1 MPLNDGYFHSLLSS
15 IPDAVFVH
23 AVDTHKAAESFI
35 VVNEAACRLLNY
47 PRDELLRMTPTDVYA
62 PDSGV
67 DRSAIMQALSAGRN
81 MLFEQIC
88 ITGDGQ
94 RIPVEVN
101 SRLCMLD
108 EYPVIVSLVR
118 DISTR
123 RMLEGV
129 PEQSRHLA
137 DNSRE
142 AIFFVKPDAGFAYVN
157 EAACRYLGYSAQ
169 ELLSLSVFDI
179 APQVPRQAWPEYLHH
194 ALSTAA
200 FMYQAAH
207 RTKDGRII
215 PVEITTHP
223 IRFAGQVCFSAHVR
237 DISERVATIQ
247 TLQESERKYR
257 ELVEHANSI
266 ILRMDRE
273 GRITFLNE
281 FGQQFFGYSPDE
293 IIGHHAVGTIV
304 PPSESTGRD
313 LRPLL
318 EDICTHPKK
327 YEHNVNEN
335 MRKNGARVW
344 IDWTNKA
351 IMDEQ
356 GQLAE
361 ILSIGSDITARRE
374 AEKKMKHLSTAVEQS
389 SDWILI
395 TDNNGGIEYVN
406 DSVVRMTGY
415 AREEMLGQTPR
426 IFKSGKHDQ
435 KFYREMW
442 DAILSGQ
449 TFSGVLTNRKKTGEL
464 FDIYHVVTPIRDDTG
479 RISHFVATSKDITI
493 RRQMEERI
501 NFLANYDSLTELPNR
516 NLFTD
521 RLIQAVSRVEHSEKS
536 AAVLFIDIDRFH
548 FINEALGLQI
558 GDACLMEISQRLPR
572 VVREGDIVARF
583 GNDEFGVALIDLGKS
598 EDVILILKNIQ
609 DILSRPIRTEGGDV
623 VLNYSIGIS
632 IYPDDNE
639 NIKAVLHNADIAC
652 QKAGEQGGNSY
663 QFFTPDMNAKAS
675 EFILMERNLLNA
687 LKKNQMTVHY
697 QPYFDIRTCK
707 MAGMEALLRWQ
718 PASTVTVS
726 PMHFI
731 PVLEK
736 TGMII
741 EVGEWVLRNTARQIR
756 KWQDEGYPAVPV
768 SVNLSPVQFHQH
780 NLVGSISRI
789 LEESGIAPSLLVL
802 EITESAF
809 IADIKYTKTMLE
821 ELKNIGVSISIDDF
835 GTGYSSLSYLKKFPV
850 DNLKIDISF
859 VREIAV
865 DADAASIV
873 SAIVTMAN
881 ALNLK
886 TIAEGIETEEQLKIL
901 HDLQCDAGQGFFFL
915 KPVPPAA
922 LEEYWKSFSHQNT

>member
-1 MPLNDGYFHSLLSS
+1 MHRPDGCLHDILNC
-15 IPDAVFVH
+15 IPDAALVH
-23 AVDTHKAAESFI
+23 AVETHKASGAFI
-35 VVNEAACRLLNY
+35 AVNEAACRLLNY
-47 PRDELLRMTPTDVYA
+47 RRDELLRMTPADLFT
-62 PDSGV
+62 PDPGV
-67 DRSAIMQALSAGRN
+67 DDGAIMQMLSSGKN
-81 MLFEQIC
+81 MLSERTC
-88 ITGDGQ
+88 ITGDGEHL
-94 RIPVEVN
+94 PVEVN
-101 SRLCMLD
+101 SRISMLD
-108 EYPVIVSLVR
+108 DRSVVVSLVR
-118 DISTR
+118 DS
-123 RMLEGV
+123 
-129 PEQSRHLA
+129 
-137 DNSRE
+137 
-142 AIFFVKPDAGFAYVN
+142 
-157 EAACRYLGYSAQ
+157 
-169 ELLSLSVFDI
+169 
-179 APQVPRQAWPEYLHH
+179 
-194 ALSTAA
+194 
-200 FMYQAAH
+200 
-207 RTKDGRII
+207 
-215 PVEITTHP
+215 
-223 IRFAGQVCFSAHVR
+223 
-237 DISERVATIQ
+237 SERRATLR

-266 ILRMDRE
+266 ILRLDRE
-273 GRITFLNE
+273 GRITFINE
-281 FGQQFFGYSPDE
+281 FGQRFFGYAPEE

-318 EDICTHPKK
+318 EDICTHPKE

-335 MRKNGARVW
+335 MRKNGDRVW

-351 IMDEQ
+351 IMNEE
-356 GQLAE
+356 GLLAE
-361 ILSIGSDITARRE
+361 VLSIGSDITARRE
-374 AEKKMKHLSTAVEQS
+374 AEKKMKHLSTPVAQT

-395 TDNNGGIEYVN
+395 TDKNGVIEYVN

-415 AREEMLGQTPR
+415 ARNEIIGQTPR
-426 IFKSGKHDQ
+426 IFRSGKYDQ
-435 KFYREMW
+435 AFYRRMW
-442 DAILSGQ
+442 DALLSGQ
-449 TFSGVLTNRKKTGEL
+449 TFSEVLTNRKKTGEL
-464 FDIYHVVTPIRDDTG
+464 FDIYHVITPIRDDGG
-479 RISHFVATSKDITI
+479 RISHFVATSKDLTI
-493 RRQMEERI
+493 HRQMEERI

-521 RLIQAVSRVEHSEKS
+521 RLIQAASRAEHSEKS

-558 GDACLMEISQRLPR
+558 GDACLIEIAKRLPR

-609 DILSRPIRTEGGDV
+609 EILSRPIRTESGEV
-623 VLNYSIGIS
+623 VLNFSIGIS

-639 NIKAVLHNADIAC
+639 NIKTVLHNADIAC
-652 QKAGEQGGNSY
+652 QKAGEQGGNRY

-675 EFILMERNLLNA
+675 EFIVMERNLLNA
-687 LKKNQMTVHY
+687 LKKNQLTVHY
-697 QPYFDIRTCK
+697 QPYFDIRTCR

-718 PASTVTVS
+718 PAPAVTVS

-756 KWQDEGYPAVPV
+756 EWQERGYPVVPV

-780 NLVGSISRI
+780 NLVDSISRI
-789 LEESGIAPSLLVL
+789 LQEYGTAPSLLVL
-802 EITESAF
+802 EITESVF
-809 IADIKYTKTMLE
+809 IADIKYTKTVLE

-922 LEEYWKSFSHQNT
+922 LEEYWKSFSPQST